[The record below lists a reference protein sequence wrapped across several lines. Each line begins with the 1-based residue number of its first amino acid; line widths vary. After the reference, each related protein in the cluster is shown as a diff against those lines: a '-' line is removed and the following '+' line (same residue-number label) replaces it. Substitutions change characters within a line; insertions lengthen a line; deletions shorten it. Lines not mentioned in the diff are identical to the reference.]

1 MIRLNVSIKL
11 AYDVVGGPG
20 DCIFNIH
27 AAQTARQ
34 RVVTESLHVT
44 GCEQPGVDL
53 DATSGCRF
61 VRLRVPR
68 GPLTVNYTAT
78 VDIDHF
84 VEQPENLREV
94 PINDL
99 PLAALHYIYPSRYC
113 QSDKLRQFAGR
124 EFGHIA
130 PGYSRIKAIEDWV
143 YSRTTFR
150 SGTSDDSTSALDTL
164 LEQAGVCRDFAHLMI
179 ALCRAISIPARF
191 ATGIDYDSPPEL
203 GPPDFHAYVEVFL
216 SGRWYIFDPSRL
228 SPPMGL
234 MRIGTGRDAAD
245 VSFATLFGSI
255 QPVRPVV
262 TIDAVDDPSQGFIRP
277 YPCAEAL
284 STHDS

>member
-1 MIRLNVSIKL
+1 MIRLHVSINL
-11 AYDVVGGPG
+11 AYDVIGAPG
-20 DCIFNIH
+20 DFIFNIH

-34 RVVTESLHVT
+34 RVVTETLRVT
-44 GCEQPGVDL
+44 DCDMPSIDL
-53 DATSGCRF
+53 DTTSGCRF
-61 VRLRVPR
+61 VRLTVPP
-68 GPLTVNYTAT
+68 GPLTVDYAAT
-78 VDIDHF
+78 VDIDH
-84 VEQPENLREV
+84 VGALPANLQEV
-94 PINDL
+94 PINKL
-99 PLAALHYIYPSRYC
+99 PLTALHYIYPSRYC

-124 EFGHIA
+124 EFGQSA
-130 PGYSRIKAIEDWV
+130 PGYSRVKAIEEWV
-143 YSRTTFR
+143 YSRTLFR
-150 SGTSDDSTSALDTL
+150 SGTSNDSTSALDTL

-255 QPVRPVV
+255 QPTRPD
-262 TIDAVDDPSQGFIRP
+262 ISIAAIDDPSQGFIKP
-277 YPCAEAL
+277 HLCTEVL
-284 STHDS
+284 STDDN